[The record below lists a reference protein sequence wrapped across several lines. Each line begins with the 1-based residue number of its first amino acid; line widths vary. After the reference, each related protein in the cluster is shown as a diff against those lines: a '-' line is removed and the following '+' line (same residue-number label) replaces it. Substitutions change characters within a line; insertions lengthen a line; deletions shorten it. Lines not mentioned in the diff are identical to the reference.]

1 MWPNVSVQQ
10 FLESLNEI
18 NIYLLLFLEEFSMQL
33 NKDEMIEIIY
43 QAKSLEW
50 HAAMILENIDILEK
64 NYEETIS

>member
-43 QAKSLEW
+43 QACSYDFGK
-50 HAAMILENIDILEK
+50 
-64 NYEETIS
+64 Y